1 MKEHWSVV
9 FCILTFYKSTL
20 VVNLLV
26 ANTSNRDQNFCEQK
40 SISGGW
46 DEYQSD
52 QYKQN
57 FSPWSGKL
65 EYLHEN
71 KKVKFVQQF
80 VKPARTT
87 PSTRE

>member
-1 MKEHWSVV
+1 M
-9 FCILTFYKSTL
+9 
-20 VVNLLV
+20 NLLV

-71 KKVKFVQQF
+71 KKVKFVQQLICQASNNNAVYSRVNRGMKQCF
-80 VKPARTT
+80 GKKAN
-87 PSTRE
+87 

>member
-1 MKEHWSVV
+1 M
-9 FCILTFYKSTL
+9 
-20 VVNLLV
+20 
-26 ANTSNRDQNFCEQK
+26 

-52 QYKQN
+52 QYEQN

-71 KKVKFVQQF
+71 EKVKFVQQF

-87 PSTRE
+87 PFTRE